1 MVFHLQMKNKFF
13 PPEVYNNTEIVF
25 SPFWIINDY
34 MFKTNEHF
42 QDVNFMFTRF
52 DYGQITIDNS
62 TIELYWIFMF
72 ISNNLYHYWVK
83 QKDW

>member
-1 MVFHLQMKNKFF
+1 
-13 PPEVYNNTEIVF
+13 
-25 SPFWIINDY
+25 